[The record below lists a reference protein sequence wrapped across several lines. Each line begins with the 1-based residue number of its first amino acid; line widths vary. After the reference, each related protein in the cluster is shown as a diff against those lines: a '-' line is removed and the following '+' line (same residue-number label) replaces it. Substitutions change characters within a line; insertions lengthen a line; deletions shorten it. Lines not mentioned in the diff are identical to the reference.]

1 MAEPSRS
8 KRERQIMDVVF
19 QLGEASAGDVHAR
32 LPDPPTYTAV
42 RTMMRLLEDKGLVQ
56 HRQEGRKYI
65 YTPCR
70 SPRSEGRS
78 AMNRVLDVFF
88 GGSLEDAVA
97 AHLSDPKMQLDSEDL
112 KRLRAVIDDADGTA
126 KKTRKPKSKKKKGRR

>member
-1 MAEPSRS
+1 MVERSLS

-19 QLGEASAGDVHAR
+19 QLGEASAADVHAR
-32 LPDPPTYTAV
+32 MPDPPTYTAV

-78 AMNRVLDVFF
+78 ALNRVLDVFF

-97 AHLSDPKMQLDSEDL
+97 AHLSDPNMQLDPDDL
-112 KRLRAVIDDADGTA
+112 QRLRTVIDDAGKA
-126 KKTRKPKSKKKKGRR
+126 KHALQPKHKKKGRS